1 MRVFGLLSLV
11 IVLAITAVLVKRQL
25 ASLHVAPPVS
35 QQSVGDVKVPDLS
48 RPDQARQVEQQV
60 QGDLDRASQEHA
72 QQIERALDEGASK
85 P

>member
-25 ASLHVAPPVS
+25 ASLHVTPHVS
-35 QQSVGDVKVPDLS
+35 QQSVGDVKVPDVS
-48 RPDQARQVEQQV
+48 SPDQARQVEQQV